1 MVASCKDEKM
11 QFILCIQK
19 SPCVL
24 LYRNKPSDCINNKE
38 LQKDMPDLCRA
49 YLHSFLECRRGI
61 IDKTK
66 RIVGNAPLSTGK
78 YDEEY
83 KRMCDG
89 DFNPRVEL
97 ESVQKASAHN
107 RD

>member
-1 MVASCKDEKM
+1 MVASCKDERM
-11 QFILCIQK
+11 QFVLCIQK

-24 LYRNKPSDCINNKE
+24 IYRNKPADCIKDNE
-38 LQKDMPDLCRA
+38 LKKDMPDLCRA
-49 YLHSFLECRRGI
+49 YLHSFLECRRGM

-66 RIVGNAPLSTGK
+66 RISGNAPLSTGK

-89 DFNPRVEL
+89 DYNPRVEL
-97 ESVQKASAHN
+97 RSVQKGSSKN
-107 RD
+107 